1 MATITG
7 EAAVY
12 RKADYTLHV
21 FAGDTPVGELVQ
33 NPLEGS
39 FSLNYRHDWVDS
51 GLGFPL
57 APGLPLQT
65 PPASAAIRRFLEN
78 LLPEGDALDDLSRV
92 EAISKGNVFGLIR
105 HLGRETTGALS
116 FLSPGQ
122 TPGDIPPRAREITRE
137 ELQDRI
143 TRRDQMPFTVWDGK
157 VRLSVAGQQDKLL
170 VQKVGERLFLVDG
183 SLSSTHILKP
193 EPLRPYL
200 KHMVANEHYCMRL
213 AARLGQ
219 LAYRQ
224 ALVADVDILR
234 VPDPVLCVRR
244 FDRAE
249 LPGLAVAGSAGV
261 ADSALPR
268 VQRRHVIDGCQALD
282 LPVAMKYERNIGSG
296 RDVAHIRDGASF
308 ARLHALRP
316 RLEHPA
322 TGLRHMGFWSILTL
336 LLGNSDAHGKN
347 LSFHV
352 GPAGLSP
359 CPLYDLVSVLHFDG
373 GQIDHEFAMA
383 FGDAFHFLDV
393 APFAL
398 ADHCERC
405 GIDRRFFAR
414 ELRQLCRLA
423 QKEAMVATQDPIYT
437 DAERDTV
444 IAIAHAVITRAQR
457 LDAMADAIPRFDKD
471 LF

>member
-1 MATITG
+1 MATPTN
-7 EAAVY
+7 EAIAH
-12 RKADYTLHV
+12 RPADYTLHV
-21 FAGDTPVGELVQ
+21 FAGHTPVGELVQ
-33 NPLEGS
+33 NPLESS
-39 FSLNYRHDWVDS
+39 FSLNYAQDWAS
-51 GLGFPL
+51 AGPGFPL
-57 APGLPLQT
+57 APALPLHT
-65 PPASAAIRRFLEN
+65 PPSSAAIRRFLEN

-92 EAISKGNVFGLIR
+92 EAIAKGNVFGLIR

-116 FLSPGQ
+116 FLPPGQSPGN
-122 TPGDIPPRAREITRE
+122 IPPRAREITRE

-143 TRRDQMPFTVWDGK
+143 TRRDQTPFTVWDGQ

-213 AARLGQ
+213 ATRLGQ

-224 ALVADVDILR
+224 TLVADVDILR

-244 FDRAE
+244 FDRVE
-249 LPGLAVAGSAGV
+249 LPGQTVPGV
-261 ADSALPR
+261 ADGALPAVR
-268 VQRRHVIDGCQALD
+268 RRHVIDGCQALD
-282 LPVAMKYERNIGSG
+282 LPVSMKYERNLGSG

-308 ARLHALRP
+308 ARLYALRP
-316 RLEHPA
+316 GLEHPA
-322 TGLRHMGFWSILTL
+322 AGLRHMGFWSILTL

-383 FGDAFHFLDV
+383 FGEAFHFKDV
-393 APFAL
+393 TPFAL

-423 QKEAMVATQDPIYT
+423 QQEALVLAEDATYI
-437 DAERDTV
+437 DAERDAV
-444 IAIAHAVITRAQR
+444 IAIAQAVITRAQR
-457 LDAMADAIPRFDKD
+457 LDAMADAIARFGKE

>member
-7 EAAVY
+7 EAVVHS
-12 RKADYTLHV
+12 KTDYTLHV
-21 FAGDTPVGELVQ
+21 FAGDIPVGELVQ

-39 FSLNYRHDWVDS
+39 FSLDYAQDWAAS
-51 GLGFPL
+51 GFGFPL

-65 PPASAAIRRFLEN
+65 PPHSSAIRRFLEN

-92 EAISKGNVFGLIR
+92 EAISKSNVFGLIR

-116 FLSPGQ
+116 FLPPGQ
-122 TPGDIPPRAREITRE
+122 TPDGIAPRARAITAQ
-137 ELQDRI
+137 ELHERIANRDRL
-143 TRRDQMPFTVWDGK
+143 PFSVWDGR

-193 EPLRPYL
+193 EPRRPDL
-200 KHMVANEHYCMRL
+200 THMVANEHFCMRL

-224 ALVADVDILR
+224 AMVAPVDILR
-234 VPDPVLCVRR
+234 VPDPVLCIRR

-249 LPGLAVAGSAGV
+249 RPGPTVPDV
-261 ADSALPR
+261 TDVALPR
-268 VQRRHVIDGCQALD
+268 VRRLHVIDGCQALD
-282 LPVAMKYERNIGSG
+282 LPVSMKYERNVGSG
-296 RDVAHIRDGASF
+296 RDVAHIRDGAGF
-308 ARLHALRP
+308 ARLYALRP
-316 RLEHPA
+316 QLEHPA
-322 TGLRHMGFWSILTL
+322 AGLRHMGFWSILTL

-352 GPAGLSP
+352 GPSGLSV
-359 CPLYDLVSVLHFDG
+359 CPLYDLVSVLHFDADR
-373 GQIDHEFAMA
+373 IDHGFAMA
-383 FGDAFHFLDV
+383 FGDAFHFEDV
-393 APFAL
+393 SPFAL

-423 QKEAMVATQDPIYT
+423 QQQALAMAQDPVYT
-437 DAERDTV
+437 EAESHTV
-444 IAIAHAVITRAQR
+444 AAIAHKVVARAQR
-457 LDAMADAIPRFDKD
+457 LEGMADAIPRFDKD